1 MRTSN
6 LSLVALLVLSGCL
19 LGPNYERPA
28 VDAPPAFRFAE
39 SDAKDLVNTAWW
51 EQFQDPALNALIATA
66 LADNKDVKIA
76 AARVE
81 QFLGQFETTRSQLF
95 PQVAAGFDAQRQRT
109 TQRGPTPLPLGIS
122 PVFNQ
127 FQATLS
133 ASWEIDFF
141 GKLRRQ
147 TEAARANLLSS
158 EEGRRATILTLV
170 ASVASSYV
178 NLLSLD
184 RQLDIAKS
192 TVASRAA
199 SVNVFQLRFSG
210 GEVSQMELAQ
220 SQSEYQASLATIPQ
234 IELQIAQQEDALSIL
249 LGHNPEVI
257 ARDRELDDLAL
268 PAVPAG
274 LPSELLERRPD
285 LRQAEQDLI
294 AANALIGAARAL
306 YFPSISLTGLFGSAS
321 TQFSS
326 LFTGP
331 ARVWSYAGAAT
342 LPIFTAG
349 SISGQVKQ
357 AEAQQQQA
365 LFQYQKSIQVA
376 FQEVADALVS
386 LQKTREQ
393 LVVQGSQVDALRSY
407 ARLARLRF
415 EGGYTSYIEVLD
427 AERSL
432 FNAQLSY
439 AQMQGVVFTST
450 VSLYKAMGGGWVTD
464 AEHMTS
470 TTYDGTTVMVNPG
483 AAATQTKGPAP

>member
-1 MRTSN
+1 MRASAF
-6 LSLVALLVLSGCL
+6 SLLVVLALSGCL
-19 LGPNYERPA
+19 LGPDYQRPV
-28 VDAPPAFRFAE
+28 VDTPPAFRFAE

-51 EQFQDPALNALIATA
+51 EQFQDPALNELIATA
-66 LADNKDVKIA
+66 LADNLDVKTA

-81 QFLGQFETTRSQLF
+81 QFRGQFVTTRSQLF
-95 PQVAAGFDAQRQRT
+95 PQVAAGINAQRQRV
-109 TQRGPTPLPLGIS
+109 PLGTTDLPPGVGS
-122 PVFNQ
+122 VFNQ
-127 FQATLS
+127 YQATLS

-147 TEAARANLLSS
+147 TEAARANLLAS

-199 SVNVFQLRFSG
+199 SVSVFQLRFTG

-220 SQSEYQASLATIPQ
+220 SQSEYQASLASIPQ

-257 ARDRELDDLAL
+257 VRDRELDDLAL

-285 LRQAEQDLI
+285 LRQAEQDLV

-321 TQFSS
+321 GQFSS

-331 ARVWSYAGAAT
+331 ARVWSYAGAVT

-349 SISGQVKQ
+349 SIGGQVKQ

-365 LFQYQKSIQVA
+365 LFQYQKAIQVA
-376 FQEVADALVS
+376 FQEVADALIS

-393 LVVQGSQVDALRSY
+393 LVVQGNQVDALRTY

-439 AQMQGVVFTST
+439 AQTQGTVFTST

-464 AEHMTS
+464 AERMTS
-470 TTYDGTTVMVNPG
+470 TSYDGTTAMANPAAAASQPAG
-483 AAATQTKGPAP
+483 AAP

>member
-1 MRTSN
+1 MRASA
-6 LSLVALLVLSGCL
+6 LSLVVLLALGGCL
-19 LGPNYERPA
+19 LGPDYKRPS
-28 VDAPPAFRFAE
+28 VEIPPAFRFTE
-39 SDAKDLVNTAWW
+39 PDARHLVNTAWW
-51 EQFQDPALNALIATA
+51 EQFQDPALNELIATA
-66 LADNKDVKIA
+66 LADNKDVKTA

-95 PQVAAGFDAQRQRT
+95 PQASAGFNAQRERVPAGT
-109 TQRGPTPLPLGIS
+109 ELPPGVGPVL
-122 PVFNQ
+122 NQ
-127 FQATLS
+127 YQGTLS

-147 TEAARANLLSS
+147 TEAARANLLAT

-192 TVASRAA
+192 TAASRAA
-199 SVNVFQLRFSG
+199 SVGVFQLRFTG

-220 SQSEYQASLATIPQ
+220 SQSEYQASLAAIPQ

-249 LGHNPEVI
+249 LGHNPQVI
-257 ARDRELDDLAL
+257 VRDRELDDLAL

-285 LRQAEQDLI
+285 LRQAEQNLI

-306 YFPSISLTGLFGSAS
+306 YFPSISLTGLLGTAS
-321 TQFSS
+321 GQFSS

-331 ARVWSYAGAAT
+331 ARVWSYAGAVT

-349 SISGQVKQ
+349 DISGQVKQ

-365 LFQYQKSIQVA
+365 LFQYQKAIQVA
-376 FQEVADALVS
+376 FQEVADALLS
-386 LQKTREQ
+386 LQKAREQ
-393 LVVQGSQVDALRSY
+393 LVVQGNQVDALHTY

-439 AQMQGVVFTST
+439 AQTQGAVFTST
-450 VSLYKAMGGGWVTD
+450 VSLYEAMGGGWVTH
-464 AEHMTS
+464 AESMTA
-470 TTYDGTTVMVNPG
+470 TTYDGTTATANST
-483 AAATQTKGPAP
+483 AAPP

>member
-1 MRTSN
+1 MRTSA
-6 LSLVALLVLSGCL
+6 LSLLALLALGGCL

-81 QFLGQFETTRSQLF
+81 QFLGQFATTRSQLF
-95 PQVAAGFDAQRQRT
+95 PQVAAGFDAQRERVPLGT
-109 TQRGPTPLPLGIS
+109 TQLPPGVG

-147 TEAARANLLSS
+147 TEAARANLLAS

-192 TVASRAA
+192 TAASRAA

-249 LGHNPEVI
+249 LGHNPQAIV
-257 ARDRELDDLAL
+257 RDRELDDLAM

-321 TQFSS
+321 GQFSS

-331 ARVWSYAGAAT
+331 ARVWSYAGAVT

-349 SISGQVKQ
+349 GISGQVKQ

-365 LFQYQKSIQVA
+365 LFQYQKAIQVA

-393 LVVQGSQVDALRSY
+393 LVVQGHQVDALRTYS
-407 ARLARLRF
+407 RLARLRY

-432 FNAQLSY
+432 FNAQLGY
-439 AQMQGVVFTST
+439 AQTQGTVFTSA
-450 VSLYKAMGGGWVTD
+450 VSLYKAMGGGWVAD
-464 AEHMTS
+464 AERMTS
-470 TTYDGTTVMVNPG
+470 TTYGSNDAKVQPAGPKTGG
-483 AAATQTKGPAP
+483 ASP